1 MNFEK
6 LYVRLTSFQK
16 NQQLQSVLIFSV
28 EVCPSEPT
36 FVLAVLFIPIAFFYV
51 PLNLAPGGGGLF
63 PPMMAYTG
71 RLRPKGVHFSGCRSM
86 KGLEFH
92 LLKYMKGYGNLSF
105 GSVKGPKRASRGILW
120 LYKVEKT
127 LYFSD

>member
-36 FVLAVLFIPIAFFYV
+36 FVLAVLFIPIAFF
-51 PLNLAPGGGGLF
+51 LCSAQFGAGGGLL

-71 RLRPKGVHFSGCRSM
+71 RFRPKGVHFSGCRSM

-105 GSVKGPKRASRGILW
+105 GSVKGPKRANRGILW